1 MTKFLFLI
9 SVLAYIFITGCFSH
23 ESSNNQSSFDTM
35 EEILAR
41 INPPQFPDRDFII
54 TDFGA
59 KGDSVT
65 NCKPAFDKAMAASKI
80 AGGGRI
86 VVPAGIYFLEG
97 PIHFTSNTE
106 LCLSEGAVLRF
117 SSEPSSY
124 LPVVPTSWEGTLLY
138 NYSPFIYAY
147 QCKNVAITGKGII
160 DGEASDTWQLWRQ
173 NQREDQLLSRK
184 MNNDQ
189 TPGEDRIFGEGH
201 FLRPH
206 LIQFYDCQNILVE
219 DVKIEDS
226 PFWCVHLLMCK
237 NATVRGVKF
246 NAQNKNNDGIDP
258 EYSEDILIENVIFN
272 NADDNVA
279 IKAGRDLEGRTIGL
293 SSKNIIIRNCKLL
306 GLHGIV
312 IGSEMAAGVH
322 NVFVENC
329 EAIGYLKRGLYI
341 KSNPDRGG
349 EISNIFFKN
358 VKLDQVEDA
367 FFITS
372 FYHQEGHGN
381 VTSIHSIFV
390 EDVYCREALAG
401 GIVVHGFPEKK
412 VENIHFKNVTIQKA
426 GVAFDLQNAG
436 NIVLENVSIGGQAGP
451 PSWVQ

>member
-1 MTKFLFLI
+1 MKNYLFIFLLTMAFGI
-9 SVLAYIFITGCFSH
+9 MCGCAGDGDV
-23 ESSNNQSSFDTM
+23 NARFDTK

-41 INPPQFPDRDFII
+41 IKPPVIPQRSFLI
-54 TDFGA
+54 TDFGGV
-59 KGDSVT
+59 GDGVT
-65 NCKPAFDKAMAASKI
+65 NSKPAFDKAMAASEE

-86 VVPAGIYFLEG
+86 VVPAGDYFMEG
-97 PIHFTSNTE
+97 PIHFVSNTD
-106 LCLSEGAVLRF
+106 LHLAEGARLFF
-117 SSEPSSY
+117 SSEPAHY

-147 QCKNVAITGKGII
+147 QCENIAITGSGVI
-160 DGEASDTWQLWRQ
+160 DGEASDTWQLWREI
-173 NQREDQLLSRK
+173 QRESQLLSRQ

-189 TPGEDRIFGEGH
+189 VPVAQRIFGDGH
-201 FLRPH
+201 YLRPH
-206 LIQFYDCQNILVE
+206 LIQFYDCRNILVE

-226 PFWCVHLLMCK
+226 PFWCLHLLMCQ
-237 NATVRGVKF
+237 NVTVRGIRF
-246 NAQNKNNDGIDP
+246 DAQNKNNDGIDP
-258 EYSEDILIENVIFN
+258 EYSEDVLIENVVFN

-279 IKAGRDLEGRTIGL
+279 IKAGRDLEGRTIGR
-293 SSKNIIIRNCKLL
+293 STKNIIVRNCKLL

-349 EISNIFFKN
+349 EISNIFFRN
-358 VKLDQVEDA
+358 VKLDKVEDA

-372 FYHQEGHGN
+372 FYHQEGKGH
-381 VTSIHSIFV
+381 VTHIHNIFV
-390 EDVYCREALAG
+390 EDVYCREATAA
-401 GIVVHGFPEKK
+401 GIVIHGFPEKK
-412 VENIHFKNVTIQKA
+412 VHNIHFTNVTIEQA
-426 GVAFDLQNAG
+426 QIAFDLQEAR
-436 NIVLENVSIGGQAGP
+436 NIILEDVSIGGQAGP